1 MDAIHSD
8 EQWSTWFDTLADNDF
23 VLIDDFFSVD
33 LLVVVREFFQK
44 QETQF
49 RPAKVG
55 QASLKQRAPE
65 IRSDMTYWLDR
76 QRDVDINDFFIL
88 MEDIMER
95 LKLEMFLSLQGF
107 EFHFALYPSGGFYKP
122 HIDQFDARSNRM
134 ISVII
139 YLNEGW
145 QPGDGG
151 ELRIHKEDTHI
162 DVQPIIN
169 RAIIFRSDCV
179 LHEVLPSLTPRR
191 SLTGWLL
198 KRPSGVGVLGL

>member
-8 EQWSTWFDTLADNDF
+8 EQWSTCFDTLADNDF

-151 ELRIHKEDTHI
+151 ELRIHKEHTHI

>member
-122 HIDQFDARSNRM
+122 HIDQFDTRSNRM

>member
-55 QASLKQRAPE
+55 QASLKQRVPE

-88 MEDIMER
+88 MEDIIER
-95 LKLEMFLSLQGF
+95 LKSEMFLSLQGF

-122 HIDQFDARSNRM
+122 HIDQFDTRSNRM

-151 ELRIHKEDTHI
+151 ELRIHKEHTHI

>member
-1 MDAIHSD
+1 MASIHSD
-8 EQWSTWFDTLADNDF
+8 DQWSKWFDTLAENDF
-23 VLIDDFFSVD
+23 VLIDDFLSVN
-33 LLVVVREFFQK
+33 LLAVVRDFFQK

-49 RPAKVG
+49 SPAKVG
-55 QASLKQRAPE
+55 QARLEQRVPE

-76 QRDVDINDFFIL
+76 QRDVEMNDFFLL

-95 LKLEMFLSLQGF
+95 LKLDLFLSLQGF

-122 HIDQFDARSNRM
+122 HLDQFDARSNRM
-134 ISVII
+134 ISVIV
-139 YLNEGW
+139 YLNEDW
-145 QPGDGG
+145 QPSDGG
-151 ELRIHKEDTHI
+151 ELRIHKEDMHT
-162 DVQPIIN
+162 DVQPVLN

-179 LHEVLPSLTPRR
+179 LHEVLPSVTPRR